1 MWWMWSWT
9 FHWTFVHVWICHK
22 DKTFCCASNESSIQC
37 VYRVHESHNQ
47 QRKNNQIND
56 ESVCFDF
63 LQHCRLPL
71 SMTAFVCAFICNQ
84 WPSFVSSFLSLCE
97 QIWFID
103 VIFIVLLKVYCKV
116 VWFDVMRML
125 WAAFG
130 HFSAKIPS
138 HSGMFSVITFLDT
151 KEIQSKRCDQQTY
164 LQQTR
169 SF

>member
-1 MWWMWSWT
+1 MLICEMCWMEGWS
-9 FHWTFVHVWICHK
+9 FHWTFLHVWICHK

-84 WPSFVSSFLSLCE
+84 WPTLIHQFYRFVNRFLIYCGDFYCFAKTCKFFSV
-97 QIWFID
+97 
-103 VIFIVLLKVYCKV
+103 VIYSMVK
-116 VWFDVMRML
+116 RML

-130 HFSAKIPS
+130 
-138 HSGMFSVITFLDT
+138 
-151 KEIQSKRCDQQTY
+151 
-164 LQQTR
+164 
-169 SF
+169 